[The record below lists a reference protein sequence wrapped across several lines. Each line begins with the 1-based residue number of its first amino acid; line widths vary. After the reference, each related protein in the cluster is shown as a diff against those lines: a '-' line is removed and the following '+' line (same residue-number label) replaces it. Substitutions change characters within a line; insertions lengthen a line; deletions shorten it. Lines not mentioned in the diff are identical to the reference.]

1 MDTVVY
7 FLSTMSLGP
16 ANEKSSQISG
26 KYEVQEIECSES
38 IDIEVSTSAPPVLML
53 TPAEEDKLYQKI
65 DLRIMPMLVIMYTC
79 SFLDRGK
86 CSQGMIQYVLAD
98 ANLKGTLVR
107 PGLLSSALSL
117 NRSYLLI

>member
-1 MDTVVY
+1 
-7 FLSTMSLGP
+7 MSLGP
-16 ANEKSSQISG
+16 ANEKSSEISG

-53 TPAEEDKLYQKI
+53 APAEEDKLYRKI

-86 CSQGMIQYVLAD
+86 
-98 ANLKGTLVR
+98 
-107 PGLLSSALSL
+107 
-117 NRSYLLI
+117 

>member
-7 FLSTMSLGP
+7 VPSTMSLGP
-16 ANEKSSQISG
+16 ANEKSSEISG

-38 IDIEVSTSAPPVLML
+38 IDIEAPASAPPVLML
-53 TPAEEDKLYQKI
+53 TPAEEDKLYRKI

-86 CSQGMIQYVLAD
+86 RSQDMVQYVLAD

-107 PGLLSSALSL
+107 PGLLLTALSL
-117 NRSYLLI
+117 HRSYLLI